1 MIRKSILLLAAAAA
15 LASCTQSEVLE
26 VAENRAISFDPFV
39 GKATRAATEIVD
51 PNTGSGTKLTTFW
64 VFGRYGESSSA
75 TTYDEVVYTNAE
87 VDVTSSHTNVSP
99 TGNTQYWVPGKK
111 YMFAAYSNGNN
122 QIQTTKSDA
131 TVSFGNDGHIK
142 IENYQ
147 AGTNDLILAIPNAVT
162 TTGDLSASNPG
173 AVQLTFKHLLS
184 QVSFEFENDFTT
196 TGYTLDIT
204 NLSFSVK
211 NQGNYASTGWT
222 VTDTPT
228 KINTQASVATDVVTS
243 NSVSSESWF
252 VIPQS
257 NTSYTASFTATIKDN
272 NQVVVKTNTFNDIPL
287 KTGETTTPGG
297 DSNEWK
303 SGYRYKYTA
312 EINPT
317 NMGLNEIKFTVS
329 VDEWENADPEINVT
343 PTNP

>member
-64 VFGRYGESSSA
+64 VFGRYGENSGTYSNKVFSDLELSVSSP
-75 TTYDEVVYTNAE
+75 
-87 VDVTSSHTNVSP
+87 VT
-99 TGNTQYWVPGKK
+99 GYYWIDDK
-111 YMFAAYSNGNN
+111 YYKFAAYSDGNGALSSGASAALGEDGNMT
-122 QIQTTKSDA
+122 ISD
-131 TVSFGNDGHIK
+131 
-142 IENYQ
+142 YQ
-147 AGTNDLILAIPNAVT
+147 VTDKDLILATSNAISSGTVNST
-162 TTGDLSASNPG
+162 TPG
-173 AVQLTFKHLLS
+173 AIQLNFKHLLS
-184 QVSFEFENDFTT
+184 QVSFEFENAFTIQ
-196 TGYTLDIT
+196 GYTLDIT
-204 NLSFSVK
+204 NLSFYVK
-211 NQGNYASTGWT
+211 NQGDYANTGWT
-222 VTDTPT
+222 IGDVSTDN
-228 KINTQASVATDVVTS
+228 KTQASVATSVAIN
-243 NSVSSESWF
+243 NSGFSESWF

>member
-1 MIRKSILLLAAAAA
+1 MKKSILLLAAAAA
-15 LASCTQSEVLE
+15 LASCTQSEVLK

-51 PNTGSGTKLTTFW
+51 PSAGSGNKLTKFY
-64 VFGRYGESSSA
+64 VFGQYGESSG
-75 TTYDEVVYTNAE
+75 TYSNKVFSDLELSVSSP
-87 VDVTSSHTNVSP
+87 VT
-99 TGNTQYWVPGKK
+99 GYYWIDDK
-111 YMFAAYSNGNN
+111 YYKFAAYSDGNGAL
-122 QIQTTKSDA
+122 SSGASAALGED
-131 TVSFGNDGHIK
+131 GNMTIS
-142 IENYQ
+142 NYQ
-147 AGTNDLILAIPNAVT
+147 VTNKDLILATPDEISSGTVSSI
-162 TTGDLSASNPG
+162 TTGT
-173 AVQLTFKHLLS
+173 VQLNFKHLLS
-184 QVSFEFENDFTT
+184 QVSFEFENAFTIQ
-196 TGYTLDIT
+196 GYTLDIT
-204 NLSFSVK
+204 DLSFSVK

-228 KINTQASVATDVVTS
+228 KTNTQASVATDVVTS

-272 NQVVVKTNTFNDIPL
+272 NQVVVKTNTFSNIPL
-287 KTGETTTPGG
+287 KTGTTTTPGG

-317 NMGLNEIKFTVS
+317 NMGLNEIQFTVS
-329 VDEWENADPEINVT
+329 VNEWEDAAPEIDVT
-343 PTNP
+343 PKNP